1 MQVHKIPFSEVPQ
14 LSKRDRAYVD
24 EDVALRSFYKYP
36 VSIEAFADVIK
47 DKQKDATNRTV
58 LVEVL
63 NEQYAIYDQH
73 DAVKKNIHLLSKE
86 TTFTVTTAHQPSLF
100 TGPLYYIYKIIS
112 TINLAKQLN
121 TSYPAYQFV
130 PVFVTG
136 GEDHDFEEVNHV
148 NLFNKKLVWE
158 SGQKGAVGEMSTES
172 LAPVLEELKGILGT
186 SENASKIFELIHRT
200 HTSHNV
206 YSKAIIELTHE
217 LFKANGLVILNM
229 NTPKLKRLLLPI
241 IKEELLSHPSKD
253 LVDTEQAKLGDK
265 GFKSQ
270 AFPRA
275 INLFYLDD
283 QVRERIIYENELY
296 KINNTLDIF
305 TEEDIL
311 EMAEFHPELFSPNV
325 ITRPLYQELVLPNL
339 AYIGGGGE
347 LAYWMERTTQF
358 EHYKI
363 NFPMLIR
370 RNSVLWVDQGMSKKV
385 TKLGLQ
391 IPELFGD
398 TDGLLKYFVQTN
410 TEASINLEEE
420 KKAIIN
426 VFEDIKKKVEAV
438 DKSLV
443 KTTNAEEAKAIKSLE
458 QLEGR
463 LMKAEKQK
471 FDVSLNQ
478 IKSIK
483 EKLFPSNGLQ
493 ERKDNFLSFYL
504 KYGDTYFD
512 TLKAHLNPLDKNFIV
527 IEDRGE

>member
-1 MQVHKIPFSEVPQ
+1 MQVHKIPFTDVPQ
-14 LSKRDRAYVD
+14 LSKRDRAYVM
-24 EDVALRSFYKYP
+24 EDPDLKAFYKYP
-36 VSIEAFADVIK
+36 VNIEAFADVIK
-47 DKQKDATNRTV
+47 DKQKDETNRTV
-58 LVEVL
+58 LVEAL
-63 NEQYAIYDQH
+63 NEQYKIYNRH
-73 DAVKKNIHLLSKE
+73 EAVDKNIDLLSTN

-100 TGPLYYIYKIIS
+100 TGPLYYIYKIVS
-112 TINLAKQLN
+112 TINLAQQLN
-121 TSYPAYQFV
+121 EKYPAYQFV

-158 SGQKGAVGEMSTES
+158 SGEKGAVGEMSTAS
-172 LAPVLEELKGILGT
+172 LAPVLEELKSILGE
-186 SENASKIFELIHRT
+186 SENATKIFELIHRT
-200 HTSHNV
+200 HTQHKV
-206 YSKAIIELTHE
+206 YSKSIIELTHE
-217 LFKANGLVILNM
+217 LFKADGLVVLNM
-229 NTPKLKRLLLPI
+229 NNPTLKRLLLPI
-241 IKEELLSHPSKD
+241 IKEELLKHPSKD
-253 LVDTEQAKLGDK
+253 LVDQQQAKLGEK

-283 QVRERIIYENELY
+283 QQRERIIYENGIY

-305 TEEDIL
+305 TEEDIIEL
-311 EMAEFHPELFSPNV
+311 AEFHPELFSPNV

-370 RNSVLWVDQGMSKKV
+370 RNSVLWIDKGMSKK
-385 TKLGLQ
+385 TAKLGLS
-391 IPELFGD
+391 ITELFGE
-398 TDGLLKYFVQTN
+398 TDGLLKYFVQSN
-410 TEASINLEEE
+410 TEASINLEDE
-420 KKAIIN
+420 KKAIAAI
-426 VFEDIKKKVEAV
+426 FEDIKKKVETV

-443 KTTNAEEAKAIKSLE
+443 KTTSAEEAKVLKNLE

-471 FDVSLNQ
+471 FDVALGQ
-478 IKSIK
+478 IKNIK
-483 EKLFPSNGLQ
+483 EKLFPANGLQ

-504 KYGDTYFD
+504 KYGDSYFD
-512 TLKAHLNPLDKNFIV
+512 ILKANLNPLDKNFVV
-527 IEDRGE
+527 IEDQ